1 MSTKRRAAH
10 LLLAGLTA
18 TTVWS
23 TVLAAPV
30 QAADVTTAA
39 AGVVADPT
47 NLATDEDKVK
57 AAAAIGVNPD
67 IEMLLADDQAFV
79 LALWRNAKP
88 DSYVQAEALR
98 AYDNADP
105 QAAYQFIT
113 VGVFAAAAD
122 DAQAEIAAEHAKALR
137 RSVLVTI
144 GLDPADT
151 ALVDLTDLNFI
162 IAVWQR
168 VEEGSFVQ
176 AAAAE
181 AIKGTQADWTTF
193 LTTGAATARAADIDK
208 QLKDA
213 TEAEAARIRAEQLAA
228 AKKSLL
234 QLLLLP
240 VTQELI
246 DAPNRQFVL
255 SVHSTAKGTEVVLA
269 AQAALNA
276 ADADLDKALS
286 DFIFTD
292 GAAANT
298 KDEQAAA
305 AKELAAYRT
314 RVTAIRDAAVVDG
327 WLANV
332 VAAANQ
338 ALATNTLF
346 AVQNFVLKGQDEA
359 HLKDKKSWASVSLS
373 VDRVGVLTT
382 DGVAYVKDGTPTAT
396 SWVNERTNV
405 KQLVLAGD
413 RIGVLTTDGE
423 VYVKDGALSAGW
435 VKEHTG
441 IKQLAMAG
449 DRIGVLTTGGIAY
462 VKEGG
467 LSAAWLTEQTGVQQL
482 ALTTN
487 RIGVLTTGGI
497 AYVKEGGLSTA
508 WVSQRTL
515 VKQMSLTTTRI
526 GLLGNDGTAWVK
538 EGAITG
544 TTWVNELGGVKQ
556 LALTANRIGA
566 LTTGGVAWVKDG
578 GLSAGW
584 VNEEDNVVKLAL
596 DGDRIAVLFA
606 DGTTSLKDG
615 GLSAA
620 WNTQLAAGPLS

>member
-18 TTVWS
+18 TTVGS
-23 TVLAAPV
+23 TVLSAPV
-30 QAADVTTAA
+30 QAAEVATAAA

-47 NLATDEDKVK
+47 NLASAEEKVK
-57 AAAAIGVNPD
+57 AAAAIGVN
-67 IEMLLADDQAFV
+67 ITVEMLLADDQAFV
-79 LALWRNAKP
+79 LALWRNALP
-88 DSYVQAEALR
+88 GSYVQAEALR
-98 AYDNADP
+98 AYDNSDP

-144 GLDPADT
+144 GLDSSDT

-255 SVHSTAKGTEVVLA
+255 SVHATAKGTEVVLA

-298 KDEQAAA
+298 KDEQVAA

-314 RVTAIRDAAVVDG
+314 RVTAIRDAAVADG
-327 WLANV
+327 WQPSL

-338 ALATNTLF
+338 ALADNTLLGL
-346 AVQNFVLKGQDEA
+346 QTFVLKGQD
-359 HLKDKKSWASVSLS
+359 
-373 VDRVGVLTT
+373 
-382 DGVAYVKDGTPTAT
+382 VARAQDDTWVAT
-396 SWVNERTNV
+396 FVRDFN
-405 KQLVLAGD
+405 GD
-413 RIGVLTTDGE
+413 RKRDIVGIDANGDMKYYIG
-423 VYVKDGALSAGW
+423 DGAGKLSEG
-435 VKEHTG
+435 G
-441 IKQLAMAG
+441 AMWA
-449 DRIGVLTTGGIAY
+449 TGGLWKNHKWITSGDFNGDLKADVVAVDAVGNLKLY
-462 VKEGG
+462 VGNGAGKLSEGG
-467 LSAAWLTEQTGVQQL
+467 AMWP
-482 ALTTN
+482 
-487 RIGVLTTGGI
+487 
-497 AYVKEGGLSTA
+497 
-508 WVSQRTL
+508 
-515 VKQMSLTTTRI
+515 
-526 GLLGNDGTAWVK
+526 
-538 EGAITG
+538 
-544 TTWVNELGGVKQ
+544 
-556 LALTANRIGA
+556 
-566 LTTGGVAWVKDG
+566 TGGVFTNYKGLVAGDFNGDSKTDVAGIDAAGAMRLYLGDGTGKVTDG
-578 GLSAGW
+578 GAMGGGWSGFKAVVAGDF
-584 VNEEDNVVKLAL
+584 N
-596 DGDRIAVLFA
+596 GDRKTDIAGIDANNDMKLYA
-606 DGTTSLKDG
+606 GDGAGKIVAGTVMWPVGGHWSGFKGIVAGDFNGDRKTDIAGIDAGNDMKLYVGDG
-615 GLSAA
+615 AGKLSGGTAM
-620 WNTQLAAGPLS
+620 WGTGGRWAGFKRIG